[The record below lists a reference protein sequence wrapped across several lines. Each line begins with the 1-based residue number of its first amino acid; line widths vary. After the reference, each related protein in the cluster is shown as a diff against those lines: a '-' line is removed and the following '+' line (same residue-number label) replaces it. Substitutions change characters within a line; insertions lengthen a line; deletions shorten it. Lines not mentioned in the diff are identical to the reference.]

1 MLNSGADGGLDA
13 AWRSLADGE
22 TPAEPAIRRAES
34 LARYTSFRVGGRGE
48 FVARPR
54 NQDELSAALR
64 WARARE
70 LPVRVV
76 GGGSN
81 LIVSDEG
88 VTGLVIVYRGEK
100 QEVAYDDRDE
110 TIVVDAPAQMGLSRL
125 GRFCCERGW
134 AGFDWAVGLPGAV
147 GGAVANNAGAHGA
160 EMIDRLAQVTV
171 MNYDGSL
178 ATHPA
183 GWLQARYRHTILRA
197 SDLRRRAPAVVVSAL
212 LHLERGDAKALSS
225 RASEH
230 AAWRKANQPRNPCA
244 GSIFKNPPGAFAGAL
259 IEGAGLK
266 GCQVGGAQVSPVH
279 ANFIVNVGGASS
291 ADVAALIG
299 QIRRAVA
306 GRYGV
311 DLETEV
317 EFVGSWDGAVLSP
330 MAMNR
335 IVDE

>member
-1 MLNSGADGGLDA
+1 MADDGLDVAWRAPADGDA
-13 AWRSLADGE
+13 
-22 TPAEPAIRRAES
+22 PAGPAILRAES
-34 LARYTSFRVGGRGE
+34 LARYTSFRVGGPGE

-54 NQDELSAALR
+54 NEDELGAALG

-81 LIVSDEG
+81 LIISDEG
-88 VTGLVIVYRGEK
+88 VPGLVIVYRGEK
-100 QEVAYDDRDE
+100 QGISFDDQDG

-125 GRFCCERGW
+125 GRICCERGW
-134 AGFDWAVGLPGAV
+134 AGLDWAVGLPGTV

-160 EMIDRLAQVTV
+160 EMVDRLAWITV

-183 GWLQARYRHTILRA
+183 DWLEARYRHTILRA
-197 SDLRRRAPAVVVSAL
+197 ADRHRRAPVVVVSAR
-212 LHLERGDAKALSS
+212 LHLERGDAKALSA

-259 IEGAGLK
+259 IEAAGLK
-266 GCQVGGAQVSPVH
+266 GRQVGGAQVSPVH
-279 ANFIVNVGGASS
+279 ANFIVNAGGATS

-299 QIRRAVA
+299 HIRRAVA

-311 DLETEV
+311 ELETEV
-317 EFVGSWDGAVLSP
+317 EFVGAWDSAVLSP
-330 MAMNR
+330 AGMKRA
-335 IVDE
+335 VDE